1 MKPQTIEAQ
10 YRAGYRAPTAN
21 PLFCKNCGAVGYNC
35 ESRKRYFCARH
46 QFYVH
51 SMGYCPAFSTEKYV
65 ASGTPKP
72 LPFVQQEL
80 FRYGSSV
87 G

>member
-1 MKPQTIEAQ
+1 MTANEIHAKI
-10 YRAGYRAPTAN
+10 RAGYITPTGN
-21 PLFCKNCGAVGYNC
+21 LFCKNCGAVGYNC

-65 ASGTPKP
+65 ADGGKKRDPYKQTY
-72 LPFVQQEL
+72 L
-80 FRYGSSV
+80 FKEM
-87 G
+87 

>member
-1 MKPQTIEAQ
+1 MTDNEIHAKI
-10 YRAGYRAPTAN
+10 RAGYIPPAGN
-21 PLFCKNCGAVGYNC
+21 LFCMNCGAVSYNC

-65 ASGTPKP
+65 ADGAKNRDPYKQTYFFKE
-72 LPFVQQEL
+72 V
-80 FRYGSSV
+80 
-87 G
+87 